1 MSIRREDLD
10 EGRID
15 LSRVI
20 DARRAAMK
28 PVHPGA
34 ILKHEFLE
42 PLGVSAY
49 RLAKD
54 ISVPI
59 NRVAAIV
66 AGRRA
71 ITADTALRLGR
82 LFGVEPQLWM
92 NLQARYD
99 LGVAE
104 RELRGRVVRDI
115 EPLGRTA

>member
-1 MSIRREDLD
+1 MMPIRREDLD

-15 LSRVI
+15 LSSVI
-20 DARRAAMK
+20 DARRGSMK
-28 PVHPGA
+28 PAHPGA
-34 ILKHEFLE
+34 ILKHEFLD

-54 ISVPI
+54 INVPI

-71 ITADTALRLGR
+71 ITADTALRFAR
-82 LFGVEPQLWM
+82 YFGTDAQSWI

-99 LGVAE
+99 LAVTRRAAGKRID
-104 RELRGRVVRDI
+104 REVKPR
-115 EPLGRTA
+115 AA